1 MAAPVDS
8 QVAAA
13 AGDSDVPNL
22 VVHHLNNSRSQR
34 ILWLL
39 VLTRRYPVPI
49 LLHPPSS
56 DRKNCRSQLKAVH
69 PLGNAPV
76 ITDGELTLAES
87 GAIVEYIIQKYGH
100 GRAQPPDSGRIDNL
114 YFTHYAE
121 ASLMPMLVNKLI
133 FTIIPERSPF
143 FLRPLLKGV
152 FSTISAKM
160 LTPRLKTH
168 AEMIEN
174 HLSKT
179 SGFFA
184 GGEEPTSADYMMIFC
199 LETWAVRDG
208 GLLGPKTKTYID
220 NIQSRPA
227 YQRGL
232 EKGGEYAYA
241 KVQAKA

>member
-1 MAAPVDS
+1 MSAGASPVDA
-8 QVAAA
+8 QTAR
-13 AGDSDVPNL
+13 DEPKL

-39 VLTRRYPVPI
+39 EELEIPYEIKKYQRTSEM
-49 LLHPPSS
+49 LAPPE
-56 DRKNCRSQLKAVH
+56 LKSVH

-87 GAIVEYIIQKYGH
+87 GAIVEYIIQKYGN
-100 GRAQPPDSGRIDNL
+100 GRAQPPDAGKIDNL
-114 YFTHYAE
+114 YYTHYAE

-152 FSTISAKM
+152 FNTVSAKM
-160 LTPRLKTH
+160 LNPRLKAH
-168 AEMIEN
+168 AEMIES

-179 SGFFA
+179 DGFFA
-184 GGEEPTSADYMMIFC
+184 GGEQPTSADYMMIFC
-199 LETWAVRDG
+199 LETWVTRDG
-208 GLLGPKTKTYID
+208 GVLGPKTKAYIEK
-220 NIQSRPA
+220 IHSRPA

-232 EKGGEYAYA
+232 EKGGEYTCA
-241 KVQAKA
+241 KVQTTS